1 MHSFV
6 TIPMYAYTC
15 LALVQ
20 AAAAYG
26 PLCQFNVEAHLS
38 SGLGEGVHTRL
49 TTFIHSKYV
58 SHTNMHGS
66 RLQHCKSCTPG
77 TPQDTDIYYNHVGR
91 CTLAILICY
100 CCCMF

>member
-6 TIPMYAYTC
+6 MIPTYAYTC

-26 PLCQFNVEAHLS
+26 PLCQFNAEAH
-38 SGLGEGVHTRL
+38 
-49 TTFIHSKYV
+49 F
-58 SHTNMHGS
+58 
-66 RLQHCKSCTPG
+66 RLQHCKLCTPG